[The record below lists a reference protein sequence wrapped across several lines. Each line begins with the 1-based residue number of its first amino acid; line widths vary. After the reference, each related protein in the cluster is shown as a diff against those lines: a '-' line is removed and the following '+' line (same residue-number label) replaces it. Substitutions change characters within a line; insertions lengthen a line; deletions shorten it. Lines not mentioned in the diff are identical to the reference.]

1 MNMLAFLLFRF
12 EELEITANFLV
23 QIDTLVQ
30 LLESPVFLYLRLQLL
45 EPEKYPFLFKS
56 LYGLLM
62 LLPQTKAFE
71 VLRNRLTAVTSL
83 GVLNLIQKKPPAV
96 AESSLGIAFDKLLE
110 HFQKVQQSHRRKYLE
125 RRGGTKQ

>member
-1 MNMLAFLLFRF
+1 
-12 EELEITANFLV
+12 
-23 QIDTLVQ
+23 LVQ

-71 VLRNRLTAVTSL
+71 TLRNRLTSVTSL
-83 GVLNLIQKKPPAV
+83 GVLNLIQKKPQTV
-96 AESSLGIAFDKLLE
+96 SESSLGIDFDKLLE
-110 HFQKVQQSHRRKYLE
+110 HFQKVQLSHRRKYLE
-125 RRGGTKQ
+125 RRGTKQ